1 MGAKHSQQAMMP
13 QQPTTHPL
21 TAMMPQQPT
30 THPRPLFASCT
41 AETFSDCEYMYRLV
55 IVGDTCSGRTCCL
68 RRFNGIET
76 FSETVFT
83 VGADYMVRYVTLN
96 DIRIKLL
103 MWEVSGQSMKQVADI
118 RSTFYRS
125 AQGVL
130 VVYDTT
136 SVKTFDNMQYWMDEI
151 KQNCHPETVVM
162 LVGNKCD
169 LAKEVSHETAKE
181 FADEHN
187 LTFFEVSAK
196 DGTNTELVLLSLVAQ
211 IRQKHCELE
220 PNS

>member
-21 TAMMPQQPT
+21 
-30 THPRPLFASCT
+30 FASCT
-41 AETFSDCEYMYRLV
+41 AKKFSDCEYMYKLV
-55 IVGDTCSGRTCCL
+55 IVGATATGRTCCL
-68 RRFNGIET
+68 RRFSGIET

-83 VGADYMVRYVTLN
+83 VGVDYRVRYITLN
-96 DIRIKLL
+96 DVRISLH
-103 MWEVSGQSMKQVADI
+103 MWEVNGVMIAADM
-118 RSTFYRS
+118 RSLFYRG
-125 AQGVL
+125 AHGVL

-136 SVKTFDNMQYWMDEI
+136 HLETFNNMQYWMDEI
-151 KQNCHPETVVM
+151 KQNCHPEAVVM

-169 LAKEVSHETAKE
+169 LTKYKEVDYETAKD

-187 LTFFEVSAK
+187 ITFFEVSAK
-196 DGTNTELVLLSLVAQ
+196 DGTNIELAMMSLVTQ

-220 PNS
+220 PNC